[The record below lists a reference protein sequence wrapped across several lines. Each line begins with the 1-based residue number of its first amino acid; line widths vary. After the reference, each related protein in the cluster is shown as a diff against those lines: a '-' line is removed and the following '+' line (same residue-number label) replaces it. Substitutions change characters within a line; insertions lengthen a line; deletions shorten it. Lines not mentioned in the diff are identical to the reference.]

1 MSTTNSTF
9 EFWNAFD
16 SFMRYY
22 NDIFDFKVGFIEFSD
37 DLLFDVYLFK
47 IDRDLLWLHN
57 MIISLLNW
65 IPPDWRNPV
74 KIYLH

>member
-22 NDIFDFKVGFIEFSD
+22 NDIFDFKVGCIEFSD
-37 DLLFDVYLFK
+37 DF
-47 IDRDLLWLHN
+47 W
-57 MIISLLNW
+57 S
-65 IPPDWRNPV
+65 IPKNFF
-74 KIYLH
+74 IFIL